1 VTVQLFDISAPI
13 SNGMVVWE
21 GDPEVR
27 LERFSAIAWGSLA
40 NVSRLT
46 FGVHTATHIDTPIHF
61 IEGAPGAEAIPLDA
75 LLGPVHVVDA
85 TEFSEHLDEADLARL
100 ELPRDGE
107 RLIFKTRNSEL
118 WDLPHFSR
126 DYLGLTEGAAR
137 ALVRSGARLVG
148 IDYLSIAPFTDP
160 APTHR
165 VLLGAGVVVLEGLD
179 LRRVEP
185 GAYELLCLPLL
196 LEGSDGAPARAILV
210 RDEASSGVQAGPRR
224 QRFSSR

>member
-1 VTVQLFDISAPI
+1 MKLFDITAPI
-13 SNGMVVWE
+13 RNGMVVWE

-27 LERFSAIAWGSLA
+27 LERFAAIASGSTA

-46 FGVHTATHIDTPIHF
+46 FGVHTATHIDTPVHF
-61 IEGAPGAEAIPLDA
+61 IEDAPGAEAIPLDA
-75 LLGPVHVVDA
+75 LRGAVHVVDA
-85 TEFSEHLDEADLARL
+85 TDFSHHLDETDLARL

-107 RLIFKTRNSEL
+107 RLIFKTRNSALWEL
-118 WDLPHFSR
+118 PRFSR
-126 DYLGLTEGAAR
+126 EYVGLTEGAAR
-137 ALVRSGARLVG
+137 LLVQRGTRLVG

-165 VLLGAGVVVLEGLD
+165 ALLGAGVVVLEGLD

-196 LEGSDGAPARAILV
+196 LEGSDGAPARAVLM
-210 RDEASSGVQAGPRR
+210 RDVSGSGRGTTP
-224 QRFSSR
+224 